1 MQQRNYYQHGNPTVF
16 TIMSAFVSGFSLSLS
31 LIMAIGP
38 QNAHVLRMGL
48 KRSHLIKTVLA
59 CALTDVV
66 LIAIGVMGFASIS
79 ALHPFVHQGMMLGA
93 TVFLIYYGAAAA
105 WRAYQGVEGG
115 INTGAVDGLVSMTNK
130 QALLTALAFSW
141 LNPHA
146 WLDTA
151 VLIGSASLVH
161 GAPNN
166 YVFGAGAAVASIVWF
181 TVLAWVAARL
191 AHRLS
196 SPKVWR
202 GIDAVVAITMWGTAA
217 WLIIGLVTS
226 R

>member
-1 MQQRNYYQHGNPTVF
+1 
-16 TIMSAFVSGFSLSLS
+16 
-31 LIMAIGP
+31 MAIGP

-48 KRSHLIKTVLA
+48 KRSHVIKTVAA
-59 CALTDVV
+59 CALTDVA

-79 ALHPFVHQGMMLGA
+79 ALHPLVHRGMMIGA
-93 TVFLIYYGAAAA
+93 TLFLLYYGWQAARRA
-105 WRAYQGVEGG
+105 WIGVASG
-115 INTGAVDGLVSMTNK
+115 INASAAVGSGVMSNK

-151 VLIGSASLVH
+151 VLIGSASLAH

-166 YVFGAGAAVASIVWF
+166 YVFGAGAAVASLGWF

-196 SPKVWR
+196 SPQVWR
-202 GIDAVVAITMWGTAA
+202 GIDVVVAITMWGTAI
-217 WLIIGLVTS
+217 WLIVGMVTAP
-226 R
+226 

>member
-1 MQQRNYYQHGNPTVF
+1 
-16 TIMSAFVSGFSLSLS
+16 
-31 LIMAIGP
+31 MAIGP

-59 CALTDVV
+59 CALTDVI

-79 ALHPFVHQGMMLGA
+79 ALHPFVHKGMMIGA
-93 TVFLIYYGAAAA
+93 TLFLIYYGAQAAQ
-105 WRAYQGVEGG
+105 RAYRGG
-115 INTGAVDGLVSMTNK
+115 DSAMNTSAVDGLSGMTNK

-196 SPKVWR
+196 SPQVWR
-202 GIDAVVAITMWGTAA
+202 GIDAVVAVTMWGTAA
-217 WLIIGLVTS
+217 WLIVGLVTQH
-226 R
+226 